1 LLPDWWELG
10 LGMSHIGKECVTE
23 ISVQSSARIP
33 ASYVLGTLTE
43 QPVFPADAHAIYVY
57 M

>member
-1 LLPDWWELG
+1 
-10 LGMSHIGKECVTE
+10 MSHIGKECVTE